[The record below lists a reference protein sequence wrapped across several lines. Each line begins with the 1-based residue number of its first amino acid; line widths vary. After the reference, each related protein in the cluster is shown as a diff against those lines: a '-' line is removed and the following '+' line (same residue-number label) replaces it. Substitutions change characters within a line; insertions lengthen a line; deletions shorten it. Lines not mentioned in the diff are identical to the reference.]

1 MRQERDIASD
11 EELVFKAKKGDHLAF
26 GRLVETYE
34 NQIFS
39 LACRTLGNSHRA
51 EDVAQEALI
60 RAWRALPSFQSQCKF
75 SSWLY
80 RIALNCCYTELRR
93 KGVPLDENS
102 APDLERLEN
111 PGTSNRSIETNLETQ
126 DLVEK
131 LLEHLTPVH
140 RSIVTLHY
148 LQGLSCE
155 EIGEITSRPVGTVKA
170 YLHRAR
176 AHMREYAAGLL
187 QPAALR

>member
-1 MRQERDIASD
+1 MRLERDISSD
-11 EELVFKAKKGDHLAF
+11 EELVSEAKKGDHLAF
-26 GRLVETYE
+26 GQLVEAYE
-34 NQIFS
+34 SQIFS
-39 LACRTLGNSHRA
+39 LACRTLGNSRRA

-60 RAWRALPSFQSQCKF
+60 RAWRALPGFQSQCKF

-80 RIALNCCYTELRR
+80 RITLNCCYTELRR

-111 PGTSNRSIETNLETQ
+111 PGVSGRSIETDLEKQ
-126 DLVEK
+126 DLIEK
-131 LLEHLTPVH
+131 LLEHLTPIH

-176 AHMREYAAGLL
+176 AHLREHATVLL
-187 QPAALR
+187 QPAAPR